1 MKNPK
6 DNFIIERIKSIK
18 FSFRGIWFLITTE
31 SSIKAQLFIAILVSI
46 AGIYFQI
53 NSTEWILQTLA
64 IGLVLVAESL
74 NTGIEKLADFI
85 HPEYHKKIGFIKDIS
100 AGAVF
105 FAAIFALFIIFNIY
119 WEKILN

>member
-74 NTGIEKLADFI
+74 NTYIFKWLERQKMLQV
-85 HPEYHKKIGFIKDIS
+85 KIIQGLTLLW
-100 AGAVF
+100 
-105 FAAIFALFIIFNIY
+105 LFL
-119 WEKILN
+119 KIDNFKQ